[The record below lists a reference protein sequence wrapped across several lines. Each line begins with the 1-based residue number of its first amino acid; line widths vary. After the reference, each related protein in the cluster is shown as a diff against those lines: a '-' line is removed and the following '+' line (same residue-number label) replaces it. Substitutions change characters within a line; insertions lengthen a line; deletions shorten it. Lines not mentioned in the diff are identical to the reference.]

1 MYYNTLK
8 KERKMTATER
18 LIAVVEDEILTNKK
32 KQKNKK
38 GEKNENKF
46 RY

>member
-8 KERKMTATER
+8 KERKMSAKER
-18 LIAVVEDEILTNKK
+18 LIAIVESEILQNKK
-32 KQKNKK
+32 KNKK